1 MTSIVAY
8 EGDAAN
14 RVVLNIGGTLA
25 GKHTQNIELQK
36 RL

>member
-14 RVVLNIGGTLA
+14 RVVLNIGGTRFETC
-25 GKHTQNIELQK
+25 KNI
-36 RL
+36 

>member
-14 RVVLNIGGTLA
+14 RVVLNIGGTRFISAL
-25 GKHTQNIELQK
+25 KK
-36 RL
+36 